1 MRFNIQYDD
10 CMTSHP
16 TYPLLSTDGHVRQQQ
31 KQWSRNGMWNPSH
44 PGLGLTQSSYYSTK
58 EAEKVPLD
66 TDKVLEA
73 EKAPATEKVEEVENI
88 QEAEDKDPEEPLHTI
103 IQDTENV
110 QGDMFSD
117 LRPVS

>member
-1 MRFNIQYDD
+1 
-10 CMTSHP
+10 
-16 TYPLLSTDGHVRQQQ
+16 
-31 KQWSRNGMWNPSH
+31 MWNPS
-44 PGLGLTQSSYYSTK
+44 LGLTQCSYYSTK
-58 EAEKVPLD
+58 EAERVPQD
-66 TDKVLEA
+66 TDKDLEA

-88 QEAEDKDPEEPLHTI
+88 QEAEDKAPEEEPLHTI

>member
-1 MRFNIQYDD
+1 M
-10 CMTSHP
+10 
-16 TYPLLSTDGHVRQQQ
+16 QQQ

-110 QGDMFSD
+110 RGDMFSD